1 MGKAAKVL
9 HVREHCVPAA
19 DSTHTQLLQ
28 VPHGQDRRKSLRT
41 KEDRA
46 TAQALHI
53 IPHLHRHLHLSSP
66 RALFPNKNQ
75 IQAVSVSAMLVD
87 TLTGQKQAKVSPL
100 KKMATTSKRIIRNIV
115 IFLAQI
121 KENIIIHYVIK
132 SIWFEL
138 STKIQ

>member
-1 MGKAAKVL
+1 MSKAAKVL
-9 HVREHCVPAA
+9 HGREHCVPAT

-46 TAQALHI
+46 TSQALQI

-100 KKMATTSKRIIRNIV
+100 KKMATTNKRIIRNIV

-121 KENIIIHYVIK
+121 KENIIIHYVVK